1 MIKMSKNNPYN
12 SIKLEGYL
20 HPPQF
25 EGDGYY
31 LTDSPQF
38 NEEDW
43 LDAEDIE
50 SILDNLIGKKV
61 RVTIEMIE

>member
-1 MIKMSKNNPYN
+1 MSKNNLYN
-12 SIKLEGYL
+12 LIKLEGYL

-25 EGDGYY
+25 EGDGFY

-38 NEEDW
+38 NEEEW

-50 SILDNLIGKKV
+50 SILDNLVGKKV
-61 RVTIEMIE
+61 RIAIEVIE